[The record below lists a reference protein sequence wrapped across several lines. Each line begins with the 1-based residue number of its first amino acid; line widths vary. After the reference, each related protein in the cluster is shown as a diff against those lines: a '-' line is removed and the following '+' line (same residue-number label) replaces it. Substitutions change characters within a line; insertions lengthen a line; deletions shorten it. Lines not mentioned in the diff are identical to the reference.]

1 MLFVSSIRW
10 ILRNRCTSLAS
21 IVFLQISQFLPE
33 LKWLSLQIRRHF
45 PLSKNKYV
53 CAGRNFLFISK
64 GLSDLQGA
72 TEDETLDDFRLR
84 YGFVSKAP
92 NLSSLGSLS

>member
-45 PLSKNKYV
+45 PLSKNKYF

-72 TEDETLDDFRLR
+72 TEDETLDHFRLR

-92 NLSSLGSLS
+92 NLSNFGSLL

>member
-53 CAGRNFLFISK
+53 CAGRDFLFISK
-64 GLSDLQGA
+64 GLSDPPGA
-72 TEDETLDDFRLR
+72 AEHETLDDFRLR
-84 YGFVSKAP
+84 CGFVSKAP
-92 NLSSLGSLS
+92 NLSTIGSLL